1 MHIYEIRAHGH
12 RPDWIIASTAT
23 AAVLAYLDLHR
34 IDAAASVS
42 CRQIG
47 R

>member
-1 MHIYEIRAHGH
+1 MHIFEIRAKGH
-12 RPDWIIASTAT
+12 RADWIIASTAT

-34 IDAAASVS
+34 VDADASVS